1 MTQTRPEVK
10 CSSWYGYV
18 KETYG
23 FSVDGKPIA
32 IAGIDG
38 RAYASMFEHELV
50 EGNFPTS
57 DNEIVLSE
65 SAKPI
70 LKAEL
75 GDEIMVG
82 A

>member
-1 MTQTRPEVK
+1 MIQTRPEVK

-75 GDEIMVG
+75 GDEITLG